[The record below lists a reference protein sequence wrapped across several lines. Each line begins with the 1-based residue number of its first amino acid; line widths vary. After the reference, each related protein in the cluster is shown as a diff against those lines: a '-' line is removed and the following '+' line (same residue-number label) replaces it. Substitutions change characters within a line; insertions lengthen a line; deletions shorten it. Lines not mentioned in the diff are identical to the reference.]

1 MKNKER
7 LDSNLKLSEKNFSIS
22 LITSKSD
29 KELVSINKKNK
40 QIIENLKGLQ
50 PIDNNPFITSKDVNA
65 LRVFASFTGM
75 TLVIKNKS
83 ELYLKDSQNR
93 YWFVEKSFQYKPF
106 VRRTIYYRWIEKVV
120 KTTREGG
127 KKVEKE
133 VENTDLIPINKGEQ
147 LSYNNKV
154 RKHYYKYGNKTLFL
168 STEQLIKNNNCSIYA
183 LVVKDVNGKAINV
196 SHFLWELAE
205 YESLIQRHTILK
217 GKDLLLGKVESI
229 GRYFDVVIN
238 NIQRLVG

>member
-1 MKNKER
+1 MKNRKR
-7 LDSNLKLSEKNFSIS
+7 LDSNLKISEGNFSIS

-29 KELVSINKKNK
+29 RELSEINKKNK
-40 QIIENLKGLQ
+40 QIMEKLKGLQ

-106 VRRTIYYRWIEKVV
+106 VRRTIYYRW
-120 KTTREGG
+120 
-127 KKVEKE
+127 VEKE

-168 STEQLIKNNNCSIYA
+168 STDQLIKNNNCSIYA

>member
-7 LDSNLKLSEKNFSIS
+7 LDSNRRLSEGNFSIS

-29 KELVSINKKNK
+29 RELSEINKKNK
-40 QIIENLKGLQ
+40 QIIDKLNGLQ

-75 TLVIKNKS
+75 TLFVKNKT
-83 ELYLKDSQNR
+83 ECYLKDSQNR

-133 VENTDLIPINKGEQ
+133 VENIDLIPINKGEQ

-154 RKHYYKYGNKTLFL
+154 GKHYYKYGNKTLFL

>member
-7 LDSNLKLSEKNFSIS
+7 LDSNLKLSEGNFSIS
-22 LITSKSD
+22 LITSKND
-29 KELVSINKKNK
+29 RELSEINKKNK
-40 QIIENLKGLQ
+40 QITDKLKGLQ
-50 PIDNNPFITSKDVNA
+50 TIDNNPFITSRDVNA

-75 TLVIKNKS
+75 TLFVKNKT
-83 ELYLKDSQNR
+83 ECYLKDSQNR

-106 VRRTIYYRWIEKVV
+106 VRRTIFYRWIEKVV

>member
-7 LDSNLKLSEKNFSIS
+7 LDSNRRLSEGNFSIS

-29 KELVSINKKNK
+29 RELSEINKKNK
-40 QIIENLKGLQ
+40 QIIDKLNGLQ

-75 TLVIKNKS
+75 TLFVKNKT
-83 ELYLKDSQNR
+83 ECYLKDSQNR

-133 VENTDLIPINKGEQ
+133 VENTDLIPINKGER

-229 GRYFDVVIN
+229 NRYFDVVIN

>member
-7 LDSNLKLSEKNFSIS
+7 LDSNRRLSEGNFSIS

-29 KELVSINKKNK
+29 RELSEINKKNK
-40 QIIENLKGLQ
+40 QIIDKLNGLQ

-75 TLVIKNKS
+75 TLFVKNKT
-83 ELYLKDSQNR
+83 ECYLKDSQNR

-133 VENTDLIPINKGEQ
+133 VENTDLIPINRGEQ

-183 LVVKDVNGKAINV
+183 LVVKDVNDKAINI

>member
-7 LDSNLKLSEKNFSIS
+7 LDGNRKLSEGNFSIS
-22 LITSKSD
+22 LITSKND
-29 KELVSINKKNK
+29 RELSEINKKNK
-40 QIIENLKGLQ
+40 QITDKLKGLQ
-50 PIDNNPFITSKDVNA
+50 TIDNSPFITSRDVNA

-75 TLVIKNKS
+75 TLFVKNKT
-83 ELYLKDSQNR
+83 ECYLKDSQNR

-106 VRRTIYYRWIEKVV
+106 VRRTIFYRWIEKVV

-133 VENTDLIPINKGEQ
+133 VENTDLIPIYRGEQ

>member
-1 MKNKER
+1 M
-7 LDSNLKLSEKNFSIS
+7 
-22 LITSKSD
+22 
-29 KELVSINKKNK
+29 
-40 QIIENLKGLQ
+40 KGLQ
-50 PIDNNPFITSKDVNA
+50 TIDNNPFITSRDVNA

-75 TLVIKNKS
+75 TLFVKNKT
-83 ELYLKDSQNR
+83 ECYLKDSQNR

-106 VRRTIYYRWIEKVV
+106 VRRTIFYRWIEKVV

-217 GKDLLLGKVESI
+217 GKDSLLGKVESI

>member
-7 LDSNLKLSEKNFSIS
+7 LDSNRRLSEGNFSIS

-29 KELVSINKKNK
+29 RELSEINKKNK
-40 QIIENLKGLQ
+40 QIIEKLKGLQ
-50 PIDNNPFITSKDVNA
+50 TIDNNPFITSKDVNA

-75 TLVIKNKS
+75 TLFVKNKL

-106 VRRTIYYRWIEKVV
+106 VRRTIYYRWIEKLV
-120 KTTREGG
+120 KTTREDG

-133 VENTDLIPINKGEQ
+133 VENTVLIPINRGEQ
-147 LSYNNKV
+147 LSYNNKLH
-154 RKHYYKYGNKTLFL
+154 KHYYKYGNKILFL
-168 STEQLIKNNNCSIYA
+168 STNQLIKNNNCSIYA
-183 LVVKDVNGKAINV
+183 LVIKDLDGKAINV

>member
-7 LDSNLKLSEKNFSIS
+7 LDSNRRLSEGNFSIS
-22 LITSKSD
+22 LITSKND
-29 KELVSINKKNK
+29 RELSEINKKNK
-40 QIIENLKGLQ
+40 QITDKLKGLQ
-50 PIDNNPFITSKDVNA
+50 TIDNNPFITSSDVNA

-75 TLVIKNKS
+75 TLFVKNKT
-83 ELYLKDSQNR
+83 ECYLKDSQNR

-133 VENTDLIPINKGEQ
+133 VENTDLIPINKGER

>member
-7 LDSNLKLSEKNFSIS
+7 LDSNRRLSEGNFSIS
-22 LITSKSD
+22 FITSKSD
-29 KELVSINKKNK
+29 RELSEINKKNK
-40 QIIENLKGLQ
+40 KIIDKLNGLH

-75 TLVIKNKS
+75 TLFVKNKT
-83 ELYLKDSQNR
+83 ECYLKDSQNR

-106 VRRTIYYRWIEKVV
+106 VRRTIYYRWVEKSV

-196 SHFLWELAE
+196 SHFLWELTE

>member
-7 LDSNLKLSEKNFSIS
+7 LDSNRRLSEGNFSIS

-29 KELVSINKKNK
+29 RELSEINKKNK
-40 QIIENLKGLQ
+40 QIIDKLNGLQ

-75 TLVIKNKS
+75 TLFVKNKT
-83 ELYLKDSQNR
+83 ECYLKDSQNR

-183 LVVKDVNGKAINV
+183 LVIKDVNDKAINI

>member
-7 LDSNLKLSEKNFSIS
+7 LDSNRRLSEGNFSIS

-29 KELVSINKKNK
+29 RELREINKKNEK
-40 QIIENLKGLQ
+40 IAEKLKGLQ

-75 TLVIKNKS
+75 TLFVKNKT
-83 ELYLKDSQNR
+83 ECYLKDSQNR

>member
-7 LDSNLKLSEKNFSIS
+7 LDSNRRLSEGNFSIS

-29 KELVSINKKNK
+29 RELSEINKKNK
-40 QIIENLKGLQ
+40 QIINKLKGLKS
-50 PIDNNPFITSKDVNA
+50 IDNNPFITSSDVNA

-75 TLVIKNKS
+75 TLFVKNKT
-83 ELYLKDSQNR
+83 ECYLKDSQNR

-183 LVVKDVNGKAINV
+183 LVIKDVNGKAINV

>member
-7 LDSNLKLSEKNFSIS
+7 LDSNRRLSEGNFSIS

-29 KELVSINKKNK
+29 RELSEINKKNK
-40 QIIENLKGLQ
+40 QIIDKLNGLQ

-75 TLVIKNKS
+75 TLFVKNKT
-83 ELYLKDSQNR
+83 ECYLKDSQNR

-133 VENTDLIPINKGEQ
+133 VENTDLIPINKGEK

-154 RKHYYKYGNKTLFL
+154 GKHYYKYGNKTLFL

>member
-7 LDSNLKLSEKNFSIS
+7 LDSNRKLSEGNFSIS

-29 KELVSINKKNK
+29 RELSEINKTNK
-40 QIIENLKGLQ
+40 KIIDKLNGLQ
-50 PIDNNPFITSKDVNA
+50 TIDNNPFITSKDVNA

-75 TLVIKNKS
+75 TLFVKNKT
-83 ELYLKDSQNR
+83 ECYLKDSQNR

-106 VRRTIYYRWIEKVV
+106 VRRTIFYRWIEKVV

-133 VENTDLIPINKGEQ
+133 VENTDLIPINRGEQ

-154 RKHYYKYGNKTLFL
+154 GKHYYKYGNKTLFL

>member
-7 LDSNLKLSEKNFSIS
+7 LDSNRRLSEGNFSIS

-29 KELVSINKKNK
+29 RELSEINKKNK
-40 QIIENLKGLQ
+40 QIINKLKGLKS
-50 PIDNNPFITSKDVNA
+50 IDNNPFITSSDVNA

-75 TLVIKNKS
+75 TLFVKNKT
-83 ELYLKDSQNR
+83 ECYLKDSQNR

>member
-7 LDSNLKLSEKNFSIS
+7 LDGNRKLSEGNFSIS
-22 LITSKSD
+22 LITSKND
-29 KELVSINKKNK
+29 RELSEINKKNK
-40 QIIENLKGLQ
+40 QITDKLKGLQ
-50 PIDNNPFITSKDVNA
+50 TIDNNPFITSRDVNA

-75 TLVIKNKS
+75 TLFVKNKT
-83 ELYLKDSQNR
+83 ECYLKDSQNR

-106 VRRTIYYRWIEKVV
+106 VRRTIFYRWIEKVV

-133 VENTDLIPINKGEQ
+133 VENTDLIPIYRGEQ

>member
-7 LDSNLKLSEKNFSIS
+7 LDSNLKLSEGNFSIS
-22 LITSKSD
+22 LITSKND
-29 KELVSINKKNK
+29 RELSEINKKNK
-40 QIIENLKGLQ
+40 QIIDKLKGLQ
-50 PIDNNPFITSKDVNA
+50 SIDNNPFITSRDVNA

-75 TLVIKNKS
+75 TLFVKNKT
-83 ELYLKDSQNR
+83 ECYLKDSQNR

-106 VRRTIYYRWIEKVV
+106 VRRTIFYRWIEKVV

-133 VENTDLIPINKGEQ
+133 VENTDLIPINRGEQ

>member
-7 LDSNLKLSEKNFSIS
+7 LDSNRRLSEGNFSIS
-22 LITSKSD
+22 FITSKSD
-29 KELVSINKKNK
+29 RELSEINKKNK
-40 QIIENLKGLQ
+40 QITDKLKGLH

-75 TLVIKNKS
+75 TLFVKNKT
-83 ELYLKDSQNR
+83 ECYLKDSQNR

-133 VENTDLIPINKGEQ
+133 VESTDLIPINKGEA
-147 LSYNNKV
+147 
-154 RKHYYKYGNKTLFL
+154 
-168 STEQLIKNNNCSIYA
+168 I
-183 LVVKDVNGKAINV
+183 VV
-196 SHFLWELAE
+196 
-205 YESLIQRHTILK
+205 Q
-217 GKDLLLGKVESI
+217 
-229 GRYFDVVIN
+229 
-238 NIQRLVG
+238 Q